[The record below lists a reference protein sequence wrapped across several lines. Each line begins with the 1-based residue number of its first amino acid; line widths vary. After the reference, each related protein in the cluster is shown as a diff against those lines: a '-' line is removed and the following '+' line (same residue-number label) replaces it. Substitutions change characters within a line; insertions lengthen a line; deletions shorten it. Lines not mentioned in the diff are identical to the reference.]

1 MAKKIFNAI
10 CFFHDPIKNPL
21 KYRNVYDDSNFLK
34 FINNKG
40 CRYINFYFAS
50 NKKFSH
56 RIYCDPSNI
65 KNAANN
71 AAWIEYLSK

>member
-10 CFFHDPIKNPL
+10 CFYNDTNKQPL

-50 NKKFSH
+50 NKKYSH
-56 RIYCDPSNI
+56 RIYCDSATINQST
-65 KNAANN
+65 NN
-71 AAWIEYLSK
+71 EAWIEYLSK